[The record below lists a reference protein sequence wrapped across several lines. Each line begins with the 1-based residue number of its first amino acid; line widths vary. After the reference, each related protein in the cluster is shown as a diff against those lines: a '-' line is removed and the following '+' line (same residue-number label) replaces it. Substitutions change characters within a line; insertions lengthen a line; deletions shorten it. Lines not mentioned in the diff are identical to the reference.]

1 MGSLM
6 SMLNDELTKLEKEQ
20 LSRIAEIWKIKK
32 IANDK
37 KAIINQLKKAAS
49 DEYYLKGILEQ
60 LTPMQVKIFSIIIG
74 SKAVLTLGDISRRI
88 RMQPINVENELAVL
102 KHLMLVYQR
111 KNRERITSNMDKYYP
126 YEEIKEIVSIDENKK
141 GEKFQFSI
149 KDFIGHH
156 KVEDLSSDYLSL
168 VTGKKRPT
176 IKRSELMK
184 TGVSDETL
192 EIVVERL
199 SEGEQIL
206 LDAAFNNGGILEI
219 HAARII
225 MDDMKL
231 DQEKT
236 LIKLN
241 DLNILKDIYFI
252 DERYVRILV
261 IPVEL
266 FQYLK
271 DFPIF
276 PNTEKI
282 KEMQPIEIGNQF
294 DVVLNMKKL
303 LLFVANRGLTLSQSG
318 KIRQADMKRSE
329 NSLLDIDLRLFPEK
343 SQVHLIE
350 ILLPFLKVFDLV
362 ELKEE
367 NVILKDTYEEFLKE
381 NPLNVIEKLLEVTP
395 IEAEKRMVG
404 DEVFLPIEI
413 PFYKNDYLK
422 EIYSILQQNP
432 EGIYSKVLIANLIRE
447 WVILSPSFRVKD
459 FKTLYFEKRGAMV
472 SVLFYLHLFGMLQ
485 VEYPKRKI
493 KISSLADY
501 FFESKELSFQNKT
514 DGVIINPDATL
525 VAFPDKL
532 SIFGLHIL
540 KSFAELK
547 EFDRV
552 YHFQITR
559 ESLQTGLL
567 LGRNKSD
574 LLDFLDEVSKNKLPQ
589 NLTYLIEDW
598 SEGLHIV
605 TIEEGV
611 TLLEASDANQMSLL
625 LGQIKGKKIV
635 KRELSDTAILVYK
648 DKVSETIEIAEKLE
662 MIVKL
667 IR

>member
-1 MGSLM
+1 M
-6 SMLNDELTKLEKEQ
+6 SMLNDELSKLEKEQ
-20 LSRIAEIWKIKK
+20 LYRIAEIWKIKK
-32 IANDK
+32 ISQDK
-37 KAIINQLKKAAS
+37 KGIINQLRKAAS

-60 LTPMQVKIFSIIIG
+60 LTPMQVKIFALIIG
-74 SKAVLTLGDISRRI
+74 SKNVLTLGDISRRI

-126 YEEIKEIVSIDENKK
+126 YEEIKEIVHIDENKK
-141 GEKFQFSI
+141 GEKFQFCI
-149 KDFIGHH
+149 RDFINHH
-156 KVEDLSSDYLSL
+156 HIEDIFIDYITLL
-168 VTGKKRPT
+168 TGKKKPT
-176 IKRSELMK
+176 IKRNELIK
-184 TGVSDETL
+184 LATNDESF
-192 EIVVERL
+192 EILLDQL
-199 SEGEQIL
+199 SEGEEIL
-206 LDAAFNNGGILEI
+206 LDAAFSNGGILEI

-231 DQEKT
+231 NQEKT
-236 LIKLN
+236 LIRMHS
-241 DLNILKDIYFI
+241 LNILKDIYYI

-266 FQYLK
+266 FEYLK
-271 DFPIF
+271 ENPIF

-282 KEMQPIEIGNQF
+282 KEMQPIEIANQF

-303 LLFVANRGLTLSQSG
+303 LLFIANRGLTLSQSG

-329 NSLLDIDLRLFPEK
+329 NSLIEIDLRLFPEK

-362 ELKEE
+362 ELKDD

-381 NPLNVIEKLLEVTP
+381 NPLNALEKLIEVTP

-413 PFYKNDYLK
+413 PFYHEDYLK
-422 EIYSILQQNP
+422 EIYEILKENKD
-432 EGIYSKVLIANLIRE
+432 GIYSKVLIANLIRE

-459 FKTLYFEKRGAMV
+459 FKSLYFEKRGAMV
-472 SVLFYLHLFGMLQ
+472 SVLFYLHLFGLIQ

-493 KISSLADY
+493 RLSSLGYY
-501 FFESKELSFQNKT
+501 FFESKELSFQNQP
-514 DGVIINPDATL
+514 DGIIINADATL
-525 VAFPDKL
+525 IAFPDKL

-589 NLTYLIEDW
+589 NLSYLIEDW

-611 TLLEASDANQMSLL
+611 TLLETSDANQMSLL

-648 DKVSETIEIAEKLE
+648 DKISETIEIAEKLE

>member
-1 MGSLM
+1 M
-6 SMLNDELTKLEKEQ
+6 SMLNEELLKLEKEQ
-20 LSRIAEIWKIKK
+20 LTRIAEIWKIKK
-32 IANDK
+32 ISQEK
-37 KAIINQLKKAAS
+37 KSIIQQLAKAAT

-60 LTPMQVKIFSIIIG
+60 LTPVQVKIFAIIIG
-74 SKAVLTLGDISRRI
+74 SKTVLTLGEISRKI

-126 YEEIKEIVSIDENKK
+126 YDEIKEIVCIDENKK
-141 GEKFQFSI
+141 GEKFRYSITDEINQVLLSQLPASYLDHVAGKKKTSI
-149 KDFIGHH
+149 KKAEFVKLATGKEYFNKTIT
-156 KVEDLSSDYLSL
+156 ELSL
-168 VTGKKRPT
+168 
-176 IKRSELMK
+176 
-184 TGVSDETL
+184 
-192 EIVVERL
+192 
-199 SEGEQIL
+199 GEQFL
-206 LDAAFNNGGILEI
+206 LDAAFANGGILEI

-231 DQEKT
+231 QQDKT
-236 LIKLN
+236 LISLHEK
-241 DLNILKDIYFI
+241 NILKDLYYI

-266 FQYLK
+266 FRYLQIN
-271 DFPIF
+271 PIF
-276 PNTEKI
+276 PSTDTI
-282 KEMQPIEIGNQF
+282 KEMQPITISNQF

-303 LLFVANRGLTLSQSG
+303 LLFIANRGLTLSQSG

-329 NSLLDIDLRLFPEK
+329 NSTIDIDLRLFPEK
-343 SQVHLIE
+343 AQVHLIE
-350 ILLPFLKVFDLV
+350 VLLPFLKVFDLV
-362 ELKEE
+362 DLKDE
-367 NVILKDTYEEFLKE
+367 NIILKSNYEEFLKE
-381 NPLNVIEKLLEVTP
+381 NPLNVIQRLLEVTP
-395 IEAEKRMVG
+395 VEAEKRLVG
-404 DEVFLPIEI
+404 DEVFLPLEI
-413 PFYKNDYLK
+413 PFYKKPYMD
-422 EIYSILQQNP
+422 EIYSILKKKP
-432 EGIYSKVLIANLIRE
+432 EGISVKVFISELIRE

-459 FKTLYFEKRGAMV
+459 FKSLYLEKRNSII
-472 SVLFYLHLFGMLQ
+472 SVLFYFHLFGLLE
-485 VEYPKRKI
+485 VEYPKRYI
-493 KISSLADY
+493 RLSELGYY
-501 FFESKELSFQNKT
+501 FFEGKELSTANQS
-514 DGVIINPDATL
+514 DGVIINPDASL

-532 SIFGLHIL
+532 SIFGLHVL

-567 LGRNKSD
+567 LGRLKTD
-574 LLDFLDEVSKNKLPQ
+574 LLNFLEEVSKNKLPQ

-611 TLLEASDANQMSLL
+611 TLLETSDANQMALL
-625 LGQIKGKKIV
+625 LGQIKGKKIIR
-635 KRELSDTAILVYK
+635 RELSDTAILI
-648 DKVSETIEIAEKLE
+648 DKEKVAETIETAEKLE